1 MSCLSDCQTRK
12 GMSTNIAFVDAEC
25 YIVIQKNTDINAAHP
40 SRSECYI
47 VIQKNTDINAVQSSR
62 SECYIIIQKN
72 TDINAAHSSRYH
84 MEAILPRIAVT
95 R

>member
-47 VIQKNTDINAVQSSR
+47 
-62 SECYIIIQKN
+62 IIQKN
-72 TDINAAHSSRYH
+72 TDINTAFISMPYGSNFAKNSSDQVVR
-84 MEAILPRIAVT
+84 ENVN
-95 R
+95 